1 MSKGRGGSKK
11 RPMVGNPDDPDGFAA
26 FLIKFLEWMRIQNY
40 SERTVEGR
48 ESYLRRFVVWCE
60 ERGLA
65 KPNEVSKAIVERYQ
79 RFLFHTRKKN
89 GDPLSFRSQSLHLL
103 AIRSYFKWLTK
114 QNYIL
119 FNPAAEID
127 LPKVENRLP
136 RAVLTQ
142 SEAESVINQADVNKF
157 MGVRDRAIM
166 ETLYST
172 GMRRMELIGLKL
184 YDLDVER
191 GTIFVRQGKG
201 RKDRMIPVGERC
213 LMWIEKYRYQERPE
227 LASYPDDSTIF
238 LTHLGQPFSPQRL
251 TSTIRR
257 YVEKAETGKSGSCHL
272 FRHTMATLMLENGAD
287 IRYIQAMLGH
297 VRLDTTQIYTQVSIR
312 ALKQI
317 HTATHPAKME
327 RTRKLFEDEVV
338 DEATEL
344 LNDLGDDAL
353 DDPE

>member
-1 MSKGRGGSKK
+1 MVKKRGGSKK

-26 FLIKFLEWMRIQNY
+26 FLIKFIEWMRVQNY

-48 ESYLRRFVVWCE
+48 ESYLRRFIIWNE
-60 ERGLA
+60 ERGIVR
-65 KPNEVSKAIVERYQ
+65 PNEVSKAIVERYQ

-103 AIRSYFKWLTK
+103 AIRAYFKWLTK
-114 QNYIL
+114 NNYIL
-119 FNPAAEID
+119 YNPAAEID
-127 LPKVENRLP
+127 LPKLERRLP
-136 RAVLTQ
+136 RTVLTQ
-142 SEAESVINQADVNKF
+142 VEAEAVINQADVNKF
-157 MGVRDRAIM
+157 MGIRDRAIM

-184 YDLDVER
+184 YDLDVDR

-201 RKDRMIPVGERC
+201 RKDRMIPIGERC

-227 LASYPDDSTIF
+227 LAGYPDDSTIF
-238 LTHLGQPFSPQRL
+238 LTHLGQPFTPQRL
-251 TSTIRR
+251 TSTVRR
-257 YVEKAETGKSGSCHL
+257 YVEKADIGKSGSCHL

-297 VRLDTTQIYTQVSIR
+297 ARLDTTQIYTQVSIR

-317 HTATHPAKME
+317 HSATHPAKME
-327 RTRKLFEDEVV
+327 RTRKLFDEEEA
-338 DEATEL
+338 DEITEL
-344 LNDLGDDAL
+344 FDDLNNDMDE
-353 DDPE
+353 DPE